1 MKKTTLITGAG
12 RGIGKEIALKFAR
25 ENHNLILIVLKKSQK
40 VELSNFFKKKKV
52 NFKIILGDFRNLD
65 FIKSLNKKINKV
77 DNLINNAAKANTKH
91 FLDVNSKEYDDLI
104 TVNLKSIY
112 FLTQIISKKMIKNK
126 IKGNIIN
133 ISSQLGH
140 IGAYNR
146 SIYCTSKFGLEGFT
160 KSVAMDLGKFGIRI
174 NTISPT
180 KTIVNQIERTKTK
193 KRLNIIKNKI
203 PLRRFSTT
211 KQIAEIAFFLTTDSA
226 FSITG
231 TSIISDGGWTA
242 GK

>member
-40 VELSNFFKKKKV
+40 VELSNFFKKKKI

-77 DNLINNAAKANTKH
+77 DNLINNAAMANTKH

>member
-1 MKKTTLITGAG
+1 M
-12 RGIGKEIALKFAR
+12 
-25 ENHNLILIVLKKSQK
+25 
-40 VELSNFFKKKKV
+40 
-52 NFKIILGDFRNLD
+52 
-65 FIKSLNKKINKV
+65 NKKINKV
-77 DNLINNAAKANTKH
+77 DNLINNAAMANTKH

-226 FSITG
+226 LSITG

>member
-12 RGIGKEIALKFAR
+12 RGIGKEIALKFAS

>member
-25 ENHNLILIVLKKSQK
+25 ENHNLILLVLKKSQK
-40 VELSNFFKKKKV
+40 VELSNFFKKKKI

-65 FIKSLNKKINKV
+65 FIKSLSKKINKV
-77 DNLINNAAKANTKH
+77 DNLINNAAMANTKH

-226 FSITG
+226 LSITG